1 MRLNSFRIE
10 AIGHVAKRPELKTK
24 GSTSYLNL
32 CLIGNDWGGEGKGE
46 IATRVFF
53 TAFGTTAQAL
63 ANHVRKGDQLIIH
76 AHIRDNSFRD
86 GQSGEDVHSNSYII
100 DGFLFG
106 APGAEKREEF
116 ARSEEAA

>member
-10 AIGHVAKRPELKTK
+10 AIGQVAKRPELKTK
-24 GSTSYLNL
+24 GSTSYVNL

-63 ANHVRKGDQLIIH
+63 ANHVCKGDQLHIS
-76 AHIRDNSFRD
+76 AHIRDNSYQDSRTRD
-86 GQSGEDVHSNSYII
+86 EVHSNSFIV
-100 DGFLFG
+100 DGFVFG

-116 ARSEEAA
+116 ARTEEAA